1 MNEKQASNDSVYRP
15 RWAASELA
23 CLHDDFPVVVVTGP
37 RQVGKS
43 TLLKNTPPFSG
54 YPFLDLDR
62 LELQRR
68 LGQDPGLA
76 WRGRDRVIIDEVQRM
91 PSLLSDLKAH
101 ADDAGDAFKAVISG
115 SANLLL
121 MKQVTESLAGRAATL
136 HLQPFALG
144 EWEGRPRPLLLE
156 RLLSGELPEEQRVG
170 SWDPAPEIIRGFLPR
185 PRQLERPQRWWEA
198 YVQTYLERD
207 LRELAQVQSLPDFQ
221 RLLALLA
228 LQSAQVLNE
237 TALSRKLAVSQ
248 ATVHRH
254 ISLVEVSNLL
264 FRLPAW
270 AVNRGKR
277 VSKRPKLHLAD
288 PGLAAFL
295 AELHSVDELRQAREA
310 GALFESLVWQQLRVL
325 ASLLEKPA
333 RLHHWRSS
341 DGKEVDLVLSS
352 GRKLLAFECKWTERP
367 MASDARHLRLF
378 KELHPECA
386 VGVVVHAGSQIEHL
400 GDGIVAIPWQVVGG
414 VWG

>member
-1 MNEKQASNDSVYRP
+1 MNEKQTQVESIFRH
-15 RWAASELA
+15 RWVASELS

-43 TLLKNTPPFSG
+43 TLLRNTPPFSG

-68 LGQDPGLA
+68 LDQDPGLA
-76 WRGRDRVIIDEVQRM
+76 WRGRDRVVIDEVQRI

-101 ADDAGDAFKAVISG
+101 ADDVGAGFRAVISG

-144 EWEGRPRPLLLE
+144 EWEGCPRPLILE
-156 RLLSGELPEEQRVG
+156 RLLSGELPEEQGVG
-170 SWDPAPEIIRGFLPR
+170 IWDPAPEMIRGFLPR
-185 PRQLERPQRWWEA
+185 PRQLDRPQRWWEA

-207 LRELAQVQSLPDFQ
+207 LRQLAQVQSLPDFQ

-228 LQSAQVLNE
+228 LHSAQVLNE

-254 ISLVEVSNLL
+254 IGLVEVSNLL

-270 AVNRGKR
+270 TVNRGKR
-277 VSKRPKLHLAD
+277 VTKRPKLHLAD

-295 AELHSVDELRQAREA
+295 AGLHSADEVREARES

-325 ASLLEKPA
+325 ASLMERPA

-367 MASDARHLRLF
+367 LASDARHLRLF
-378 KELHPECA
+378 RELHPECA
-386 VGVVVHAGSQIEHL
+386 VGVVVHAGSRIEHL
-400 GDGIVAIPWQVVGG
+400 GGGIVAIPWQVIGG
-414 VWG
+414 VGR